1 MKKALEPLIL
11 AWRVPELRQRLL
23 FVLGAMIV
31 FVFAIHIPVPNVNK
45 DKLAELINQSA
56 GLLNFIDIFG
66 GGALTRLSI
75 LALGIMPYITSSIVF
90 QILTIAFPYFKELQK
105 EGEYGRRKM
114 AQWTRW
120 ATIILTMVQS
130 FMASKALVAFGANT
144 PNVSGIQ
151 FILTTMI
158 CLTAGTMFLL
168 WLGEQITE
176 KGVGNGISFIIFA
189 GIVASLPN
197 QMEQLALGM
206 QSGEVNPFS
215 VIAMFLLFVA
225 TTYVIILVTQGE
237 RRIPIRYAPR
247 HVGGKQVQ
255 AQRSYL
261 PLKMAAAGV
270 IPIIFAV
277 SIVLFPGQIAT
288 FYLSTLPKDES
299 GSILQTGMGFNVATT
314 IQNLFS
320 PESVVAS
327 LLYALLVL
335 GFTYFYTAVI
345 FDVRD
350 LADNLKK
357 FGGQIQGYA
366 PGNPTRQFID
376 RVLTRIT
383 FAGGIFLASI
393 ALLQWHA
400 PALLGLGNTG
410 AGAAST
416 LVGGT
421 SLLIVVGV
429 ALEIMNNL
437 DQQLKMR
444 QYEGFVKQ
452 MKKGRL

>member
-1 MKKALEPLIL
+1 
-11 AWRVPELRQRLL
+11 
-23 FVLGAMIV
+23 
-31 FVFAIHIPVPNVNK
+31 
-45 DKLAELINQSA
+45 
-56 GLLNFIDIFG
+56 
-66 GGALTRLSI
+66 
-75 LALGIMPYITSSIVF
+75 
-90 QILTIAFPYFKELQK
+90 
-105 EGEYGRRKM
+105 
-114 AQWTRW
+114 
-120 ATIILTMVQS
+120 
-130 FMASKALVAFGANT
+130 
-144 PNVSGIQ
+144 
-151 FILTTMI
+151 
-158 CLTAGTMFLL
+158 
-168 WLGEQITE
+168 
-176 KGVGNGISFIIFA
+176 
-189 GIVASLPN
+189 
-197 QMEQLALGM
+197 
-206 QSGEVNPFS
+206 
-215 VIAMFLLFVA
+215 VA

-288 FYLSTLPKDES
+288 FYLQTLPKDAD
-299 GSILQTGMGFNVATT
+299 GSLLQTGMGFNVATT

-320 PESVVAS
+320 PSSWVAS
-327 LLYALLVL
+327 LFYALLVL

-383 FAGGIFLASI
+383 FAGGIFLALV